1 VIKVELEF
9 HSVPEA
15 IIALNAIMNLPE
27 VKATVA
33 PAPDPMQQGGRRK
46 GRADKGQKRGEYKSR
61 DTNTPA
67 STIPEDGK
75 STGNSASGVT
85 ESRSGS
91 PAASSTVSQVPGVAA
106 SASATAEAATSKNAG
121 VPSTIGD
128 KDVDAQKVMEALHG
142 KKGLDACR
150 VLLGQFGVSRIREI
164 PTARRAE
171 FLEEAKR
178 AAV

>member
-27 VKATVA
+27 VKATPVA
-33 PAPDPMQQGGRRK
+33 ATPGEKVAEAKVRR
-46 GRADKGQKRGEYKSR
+46 GRADKGQKRGEYKPR
-61 DTNTPA
+61 ET
-67 STIPEDGK
+67 
-75 STGNSASGVT
+75 
-85 ESRSGS
+85 
-91 PAASSTVSQVPGVAA
+91 
-106 SASATAEAATSKNAG
+106 SATAEAAPTAPVKEVHGEPATQPEPAAVVSSPAEVVKAAP
-121 VPSTIGD
+121 VPATIGD
-128 KDVDAQKVMEALHG
+128 KDVDAQKAMEALHG

-171 FLEEAKR
+171 FLEEAKK